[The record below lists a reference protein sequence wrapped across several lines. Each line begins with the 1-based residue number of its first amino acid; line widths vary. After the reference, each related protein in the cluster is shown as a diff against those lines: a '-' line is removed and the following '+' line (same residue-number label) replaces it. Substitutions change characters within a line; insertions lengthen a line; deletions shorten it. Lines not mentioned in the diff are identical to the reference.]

1 MTLIRRVAFLSL
13 HTSPMEQPGA
23 GDAGGMNVYVRALAM
38 ALAESGVEVEIFTRS
53 TQANEPAVEHPGPG
67 VCVHNVMAGPRR
79 KLPKEELPGL
89 LHQMVEEIDRI
100 RQRQPHGRY
109 DAIHSHYWVSG
120 VAGLELS
127 ELWGV
132 PLVHTMH
139 TMAKVK
145 NLVLES
151 GELPEPRRR
160 EEGEQRIVDG
170 AARLVANTPAEA
182 QELISHYGADS
193 DRIDVAP
200 PGVDLNVF
208 TPAFRRKSRSRLGVR
223 PDSFHILFAGRIQR
237 LKGPQIFVEAAGL
250 LRKRRPDIDLEMTIL
265 GSLSGAKDFNL
276 QHFIEDAGL
285 NDVVTHRPPVIAQEL
300 AGWFRSA
307 DVVVMPS
314 FSESFGLVA
323 LEAQACGTPVV
334 ATNVGGLSRAIADG
348 RTGMLVDGH
357 DPSDWADALEDLYDD
372 VQTREDMGRSAAVHA
387 EAFGWQRTAALTL
400 DSYRA
405 AAEGLL
411 VPRAPSLSR

>member
-1 MTLIRRVAFLSL
+1 MPMVRRVAFLSL

-38 ALAESGVEVEIFTRS
+38 ALAESGVEVEIFTRATKAS
-53 TQANEPAVEHPGPG
+53 QPAVEHPGPG
-67 VCVHNVMAGPRR
+67 VCVHNIPAGPRR
-79 KLPKEELPGL
+79 KVPKEELPEL
-89 LHQMVEEIDRI
+89 LHQMVVEIDNI
-100 RQRQPHGRY
+100 RNRQLHGRY

-127 ELWGV
+127 ALWGV

-145 NLVLES
+145 NLVLQP
-151 GELPEPRRR
+151 GEHPEPRRR
-160 EEGEQRIVDG
+160 ENGEQRIVDG
-170 AARLVANTPAEA
+170 ADRLIANTPAEA
-182 QELISHYGADS
+182 DELVSHYGADR

-200 PGVDLNVF
+200 PGVDLNIF
-208 TPAFRRKSRSRLGVR
+208 TPAFRKKSRARLDVR
-223 PDSFHILFAGRIQR
+223 PNSFHILFAGRIQR
-237 LKGPQIFVEAAGL
+237 LKGPQIFVKAASI
-250 LRKRRPDIDLEMTIL
+250 LRQRRPDIDLEMTIL
-265 GSLSGAKDFNL
+265 GALSGAKDFNL
-276 QHFIEDAGL
+276 QQIISDAGMD
-285 NDVVTHRPPVIAQEL
+285 DVVAHRPPVVATEL

-334 ATNVGGLSRAIADG
+334 ATNVGGLSRAISDG
-348 RTGMLVDGH
+348 RTGILVDGH

-372 VQTREDMGRSAAVHA
+372 VQTREDMGRLAATHA
-387 EAFGWQRTAALTL
+387 ESFGWQRTAAITL
-400 DSYRA
+400 ESYREA
-405 AAEGLL
+405 VGGLL
-411 VPRAPSLSR
+411 LPRG